1 MNYKVRVFISS
12 LFLISLFSVIWMSS
26 PADADEQDYYM
37 RLKKSWLYMQKVYE
51 NLNQHYVE
59 EVDPYPLIKAGIEG
73 MLDKLDPYTVFLE
86 EDGERRLQ
94 IITTGKYGGL
104 GMEIGLRNKKI
115 TVIAPIDNT
124 PAKKMGVQAGDIIQK
139 VNGED
144 VSGWNVD
151 KVSKLLRGKIGTDVS
166 LEMVRPGLDE
176 PYSITMTRAEI
187 VIDDI
192 GYSGFVEPGV
202 AYLRLTGFTEKASS
216 EMKAAIRKLKND
228 QDINAFILD
237 LRGNPG
243 GLLEA
248 AVDITNI
255 FVDKNEM
262 VVYTKGFRESEAKF
276 YTRYQ
281 PILPD
286 VPLVVLV
293 DEGSAS
299 ASEIVAGALQDLD
312 RAVIVGEMTFGKGLV
327 QKVYSIDKNEETK
340 LKITTARYYIPSGR
354 CIQKKDY
361 GNGNDVFL
369 RDSLYEE
376 SESSHEFYTR
386 NKRKVKDRGGIY
398 PDIIV
403 PSDSMGYL
411 TMELI
416 RKSLVFDFAVQ
427 FHNEHPKWRPD
438 ADLPDSILTKFKAY
452 IKQNDFEYEVE
463 GGRELNK
470 LEEIAEK
477 KNYSEDIVSLISSLK
492 EKMDD
497 QKEIAFQRHEDE
509 ISKFLYMELV
519 EKYLGNKERDSLL
532 LQSDDQVT
540 EAVKVLQND
549 VRYSKILAVN

>member
-1 MNYKVRVFISS
+1 
-12 LFLISLFSVIWMSS
+12 
-26 PADADEQDYYM
+26 
-37 RLKKSWLYMQKVYE
+37 
-51 NLNQHYVE
+51 
-59 EVDPYPLIKAGIEG
+59 

-124 PAKKMGVQAGDIIQK
+124 PAKNMGVQAGDIIQK

-327 QKVYSIDKNEETK
+327 QKV
-340 LKITTARYYIPSGR
+340 
-354 CIQKKDY
+354 
-361 GNGNDVFL
+361 
-369 RDSLYEE
+369 
-376 SESSHEFYTR
+376 
-386 NKRKVKDRGGIY
+386 
-398 PDIIV
+398 
-403 PSDSMGYL
+403 
-411 TMELI
+411 
-416 RKSLVFDFAVQ
+416 
-427 FHNEHPKWRPD
+427 
-438 ADLPDSILTKFKAY
+438 
-452 IKQNDFEYEVE
+452 
-463 GGRELNK
+463 
-470 LEEIAEK
+470 
-477 KNYSEDIVSLISSLK
+477 
-492 EKMDD
+492 
-497 QKEIAFQRHEDE
+497 
-509 ISKFLYMELV
+509 
-519 EKYLGNKERDSLL
+519 
-532 LQSDDQVT
+532 
-540 EAVKVLQND
+540 
-549 VRYSKILAVN
+549 